1 MCAFIKK
8 QVSLLHKNTLPPLVG
23 ESPEILILGT
33 LPGDESLLHREY
45 YRNRRN
51 RFWEVFASL
60 ICESFDSYA
69 DKAHALT
76 MRRIALWTVLESA
89 EREGS
94 TNRKLH
100 HVKPNDILGFF
111 QKYPTIDT
119 IVFNGRDAEKY
130 FLKYFGSSLPR
141 VRRVVKPSTSSTN
154 THETVESLRAKW
166 KEIFK

>member
-1 MCAFIKK
+1 MCAFMKK
-8 QVSLLHKNTLPPLVG
+8 QVPLLHKNTLPPLVG

-33 LPGDESLLHREY
+33 LPGDKSLLHREY

-89 EREGS
+89 EREG
-94 TNRKLH
+94 L
-100 HVKPNDILGFF
+100 
-111 QKYPTIDT
+111 
-119 IVFNGRDAEKY
+119 
-130 FLKYFGSSLPR
+130 
-141 VRRVVKPSTSSTN
+141 
-154 THETVESLRAKW
+154 
-166 KEIFK
+166 